1 MTDSDLLESSWRINP
16 LLRLTPPGAMG
27 DPHWAAVHLLRKK
40 KLLLGKHGAAMCLM
54 ASDPVTGSEL
64 VDLIH
69 RRSGADKHRL
79 EEQLRGLIGQE
90 ALIDADADCAWAEKL
105 LTRWRDHGW
114 IEAADHHLMTFD
126 YDFFDYSTVGWKK
139 DLEIM
144 REYRA
149 EQPDLVRFKPPSPG
163 SRTVRGPATL
173 TALSGLDADFEASV
187 RGPVTTRSLDRAA
200 LLDLLASVF
209 GVTMT
214 VRGNDRYAPPIR
226 RTSPS
231 GGSRH
236 PSEGYVCV
244 FDVPGLD
251 AGWYH
256 FSCGKNVLVRV
267 AGLDS
272 DEATAALYGAFR
284 AGFPV
289 GAVVVITSHFE
300 RNMYRYREPRTF
312 RTLFMDVGHLLT
324 TAELVA
330 RSLGLALYGQHGI
343 DDTYVE
349 HVLGLNEF
357 EEGVAY
363 SIALGDGVAASA
375 LEGAAS
381 HAS

>member
-1 MTDSDLLESSWRINP
+1 MTDPDLLESSWRINP

-27 DPHWAAVHLLRKK
+27 DAHWAAVHLLRKK
-40 KLLLGKHGAAMCLM
+40 KLVLGKHGAAMCLL
-54 ASDPVTGSEL
+54 ATNPVTGGEL
-64 VDLIH
+64 VNLIH
-69 RRSGADKHRL
+69 HRSGADKHRL
-79 EEQLRGLIGQE
+79 EEQLRGLVGQDALVE
-90 ALIDADADCAWAEKL
+90 AGAACGWAEEL
-105 LTRWRDHGW
+105 LTRWRDRGW

-149 EQPDLVRFKPPSPG
+149 EQPDLMRFKPPSAG
-163 SRTVRGPATL
+163 CRTIRGPATL
-173 TALSGLDADFEASV
+173 TALAGLDADFEASV
-187 RGPVTTRSLDRAA
+187 RGPVAARQLDRAA
-200 LLDLLASVF
+200 LLNVLAAVF

-256 FSCGKNVLVRV
+256 FSCGSNVLAKT

-272 DEATAALYGAFR
+272 DEAAAALYGAFR

-289 GAVVVITSHFE
+289 GAVIVITSQFE

-312 RTLFMDVGHLLT
+312 RTLFMDVGHLLAT
-324 TAELVA
+324 TELVA
-330 RSLGLALYGQHGI
+330 RSLGLELYGQHGI

-357 EEGVAY
+357 EEGVLY
-363 SIALGDGVAASA
+363 SIALGDGVAAPA
-375 LEGAAS
+375 AEGAVSRAS
-381 HAS
+381 